1 MKSIVTLAGVLAISL
16 TMFVGGIAPAQAKR
30 HMCIFSAIDMN
41 GNSVDANATRKK
53 KSSACKVAKRRC
65 ERRLKRKQRKNKFGR
80 TTGCH
85 EVGIASPR

>member
-1 MKSIVTLAGVLAISL
+1 MKSIVTLAGVLALSL
-16 TMFVGGIAPAQAKR
+16 TMFVGGIAPAHAKR
-30 HMCIFSAIDMN
+30 HHCIVGAIDIK
-41 GNSVDANATRKK
+41 GNSVEASATRKK
-53 KSSACKVAKRRC
+53 KSAACQVAKRRC